1 MKPFELQAEI
11 AKKGL
16 SIPRLAEMIGI
27 SKKAFYEKLSGKTEF
42 KRNEILSIKETLG
55 ISDERLLEI
64 FFADDVS

>member
-16 SIPRLAEMIGI
+16 SIPRLAEKIGI